1 VSSGLAGTAAQG
13 AAEALK
19 QRVAALESLFNDIA
33 NTRMQSVPVKN
44 PALKVQ
50 ALGFA
55 PVPQQPDVL
64 QGVLVTPWFMNLVR
78 LPLRNA
84 AATDG
89 LLAAERQKATR
100 QFGNTDFEFIGSF
113 EVRIGAFEVCSL
125 YSPMFEF
132 ADHAAATATAQ
143 EVLNQLHRSA
153 PEPASTAPAVPSRRG
168 FLLGRSSGGSPGA
181 RT

>member
-1 VSSGLAGTAAQG
+1 MASTAIPTMADTLQQRVVDL
-13 AAEALK
+13 EAL
-19 QRVAALESLFNDIA
+19 FIDIA
-33 NTRMQSVPVKN
+33 NTRMQGVPVKN

-50 ALGFA
+50 AVGFA
-55 PVPQQPDVL
+55 PVPQQHDML
-64 QGVLVTPWFMNLVR
+64 QGVLITPWFMNLVR

-84 AATDG
+84 PATDRV
-89 LLAAERQKATR
+89 LAERQKATR
-100 QFGNTDFEFIGSF
+100 PFGNTDFEFIGSF

-132 ADHAAATATAQ
+132 ADHAAALATAQ

-153 PEPASTAPAVPSRRG
+153 PEPASTAPTVPTRRG

>member
-1 VSSGLAGTAAQG
+1 MSNGLAGIAAQG

-19 QRVAALESLFNDIA
+19 QRVAALEVLFNDIA
-33 NTRMQSVPVKN
+33 DTRMQGVPVKN

-50 ALGFA
+50 AVGFA
-55 PVPQQPDVL
+55 PVPQQPEML

-84 AATDG
+84 PATG
-89 LLAAERQKATR
+89 PVLAERQKATR
-100 QFGNTDFEFIGSF
+100 PFGNTDFEFIGSF
-113 EVRIGAFEVCSL
+113 EARIGAFEVCSL

-132 ADHAAATATAQ
+132 ADHAAALATAQ
-143 EVLNQLHRSA
+143 EVLNQLHRPA
-153 PEPASTAPAVPSRRG
+153 PEPAPTAPAAPGRRG
-168 FLLGRSSGGSPGA
+168 FLLGRGSGGSPGA

>member
-1 VSSGLAGTAAQG
+1 VSNGLAGIAAQG

-19 QRVAALESLFNDIA
+19 QRVAALEALFDDIA
-33 NTRMQSVPVKN
+33 DTRMQGVPVKN

-50 ALGFA
+50 AVGFA
-55 PVPQQPDVL
+55 PVPQQPEML

-84 AATDG
+84 PATG
-89 LLAAERQKATR
+89 PVLAERQKATR
-100 QFGNTDFEFIGSF
+100 PFGNTDFEFIGSF
-113 EVRIGAFEVCSL
+113 EARIGAFEVCSL

-132 ADHAAATATAQ
+132 ADHAAALATAQ
-143 EVLNQLHRSA
+143 EVLNQLHRPA
-153 PEPASTAPAVPSRRG
+153 PEPAPTAPAVPSRRG

-181 RT
+181 LS